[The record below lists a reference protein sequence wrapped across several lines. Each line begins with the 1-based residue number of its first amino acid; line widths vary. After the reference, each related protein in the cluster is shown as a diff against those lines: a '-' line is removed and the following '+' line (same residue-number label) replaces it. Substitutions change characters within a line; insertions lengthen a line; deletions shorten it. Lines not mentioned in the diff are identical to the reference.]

1 MEGESPRALNP
12 ATLAYLSRNSD
23 VKQFHENNL
32 REGFIMFKVEL
43 YDASMKAPELG
54 KVKKNIRRLDEIAN
68 PAEKHP
74 SLFKQKKPYFRYI
87 AIQPDGTHKCY
98 GGGYYLYTGWS
109 SRDGQARDGQ
119 ARDAN
124 PVYFRAKSAI
134 RNSNVANFSIQ
145 WNKVAAFYYKPA
157 ETESDLKIQHSGK
170 VFKLA

>member
-43 YDASMKAPELG
+43 YDDSMKATELG
-54 KVKKNIRRLDEIAN
+54 KVKKNICKLDEIAN

-74 SLFKQKKPYFRYI
+74 RLFKQKKPYFRYI
-87 AIQPDGTHKCY
+87 AIQPDGSHKCY

-109 SRDGQARDGQ
+109 PGGGQT
-119 ARDAN
+119 RDAH

-134 RNSNVANFSIQ
+134 RNSNVPNFSIQ

-157 ETESDLKIQHSGK
+157 EAESDLKIQHGGK